1 MSLLDNLGTQ
11 QASIGNK
18 QNMNIASA
26 LNRVNSMLNNMSLN
40 PRQVALNMMRNNGNN
55 KNKQLLDF
63 LHQNGVN
70 DEQLNELG
78 IKL

>member
-11 QASIGNK
+11 QTSIGNK